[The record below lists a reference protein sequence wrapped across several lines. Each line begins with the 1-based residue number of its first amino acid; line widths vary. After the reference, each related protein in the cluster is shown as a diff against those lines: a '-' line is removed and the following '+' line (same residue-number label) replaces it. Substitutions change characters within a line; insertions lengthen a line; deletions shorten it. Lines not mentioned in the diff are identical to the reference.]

1 MWGEGNRPSWHREGR
16 GRITRSA
23 KRLFLVAGSLG
34 LAGVG
39 VAGARGSG
47 MYGAECFVPYLS
59 LTPVSNPCWRAC
71 CAEYFSRTAPGRWS
85 VTADFA
91 ATSWGVGARACVMKI
106 GSLFRYGYP
115 CRGIRASVHGWIW
128 GNSLCSGLYT
138 RAHDHASQDPLRGP
152 FSPFHAS
159 ALCQCRCVTSN
170 TCVHALS

>member
-16 GRITRSA
+16 GRIARSA

-71 CAEYFSRTAPGRWS
+71 CAE
-85 VTADFA
+85 
-91 ATSWGVGARACVMKI
+91 
-106 GSLFRYGYP
+106 
-115 CRGIRASVHGWIW
+115 
-128 GNSLCSGLYT
+128 
-138 RAHDHASQDPLRGP
+138 
-152 FSPFHAS
+152 
-159 ALCQCRCVTSN
+159 
-170 TCVHALS
+170 